1 MRQTIQVRIT
11 LNILAALVVVIILLP
26 FGWLLIASIT
36 PQVSLIEVP
45 LHWVPERLELNRYYD
60 IFTNTG
66 NGIAATFRASV
77 INSIIVASCST
88 TIGIFVGVL
97 GGYSFARLRFRGRRV
112 TLMTFLASYML
123 PPIALV
129 IPLYTILASV
139 GLLDSKVGLVIV
151 YCAYVAPFI
160 LWILGNYFM
169 TIPADLEEAA
179 LVDGCSRMQA
189 LLWIVLPSAKPG
201 IFAAIMFGFILAWDE
216 FMYALI
222 FTSSKSSKTIPVA
235 IAEFS
240 GKHST
245 DFGLVAAGGIIA
257 AMPPVILAIIFQ
269 RYVVSGLTAGGV
281 KG

>member
-1 MRQTIQVRIT
+1 MTKPTKAV
-11 LNILAALVVVIILLP
+11 NVLAGVVAVIILLP
-26 FGWLLIASIT
+26 FAWLLIASISS
-36 PQVSLIEVP
+36 QASLVEVP
-45 LHWVPERLELNRYYD
+45 LSWVPEKFDFSRFVD
-60 IFTNTG
+60 IFTETG
-66 NGIAATFRASV
+66 NGVAATFRASV
-77 INSIIVASCST
+77 VNSIIVASGST
-88 TIGIFVGVL
+88 AVGIFVGVL

-112 TLMTFLASYML
+112 TLVTFLASYML

-129 IPLYTILASV
+129 IPLYTILSSI
-139 GLLDSKVGLVIV
+139 GLLDSKIGLVLV
-151 YCAYVAPFI
+151 YCAYVTPFI

-179 LVDGCSRMQA
+179 LVDGCSRIQA
-189 LLWIVLPSAKPG
+189 LLRIVLPSAKPG

-222 FTSSKSSKTIPVA
+222 FTSSSSAKTIPVA

-245 DFGLVAAGGIIA
+245 DFGLVAAGGLIA
-257 AMPPVILAIIFQ
+257 ALPPVILAIVFQ
-269 RYVVSGLTAGGV
+269 RYVVSGLTAGGI